1 MPKTSVYLLWAE
13 SFQIEM
19 MTLDKNE
26 TKNAAN
32 ITSNPNYDVIEF
44 NSPTGNV
51 STEVGTITVLVP
63 N

>member
-1 MPKTSVYLLWAE
+1 MPTTSVYLLWAE

-19 MTLDKNE
+19 MTLDKTE

-51 STEVGTITVLVP
+51 STEVGRL
-63 N
+63 